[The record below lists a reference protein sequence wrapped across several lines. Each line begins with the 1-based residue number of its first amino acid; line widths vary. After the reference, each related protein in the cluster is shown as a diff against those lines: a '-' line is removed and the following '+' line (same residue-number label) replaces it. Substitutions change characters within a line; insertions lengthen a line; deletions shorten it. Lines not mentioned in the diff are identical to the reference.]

1 MHDHRDDAPGSELGG
16 LFQRMSQ
23 IAHAL
28 PGAQFA
34 QRQIER
40 VETRVLSEL
49 KERMDRIDP
58 APPRR
63 TEFDPAT
70 GAPVAPLS
78 LPEQMAA
85 LLERAAE
92 QTREQALEAL
102 FRQIIA
108 ELVPDE
114 ARILGAL
121 SDGTAYPMLHVGI
134 GPRVGAVTR
143 RIVENV
149 SNIGKP
155 AGVKL
160 LEQVPAYIAHLRA
173 LDLVESAGEDKDFE
187 IKYQILESDLAIKQ
201 AIERTPTGAISSVR
215 YLRRTLRLSEFGRQF
230 WQACAAQG

>member
-1 MHDHRDDAPGSELGG
+1 MHNDQDDTPGSELGA
-16 LFQRMSQ
+16 LFQRVSQ

-58 APPRR
+58 APTRAG
-63 TEFDPAT
+63 DA
-70 GAPVAPLS
+70 S
-78 LPEQMAA
+78 SAA
-85 LLERAAE
+85 LPGQPASLVEHMAMLMEHAAE
-92 QTREQALEAL
+92 QTTEQAYEAL

-134 GPRVGAVTR
+134 GPRVGPTTR
-143 RIVENV
+143 RIAENI

-160 LEQVPAYIAHLRA
+160 LEQVPGYIAHLRA
-173 LDLVESAGEDKDFE
+173 LELVESGAEDKDFE
-187 IKYQILESDLAIKQ
+187 IKYQILESDLAIKAAIDQ
-201 AIERTPTGAISSVR
+201 AQPGATTSVR
-215 YLRRTLRLSEFGRQF
+215 YLRRTLRLSDFGRRF
-230 WQACAAQG
+230 WQACIPQD

>member
-1 MHDHRDDAPGSELGG
+1 MHDDQDHASGSDLGA

-49 KERMDRIDP
+49 KERMDRIEP

-63 TEFDPAT
+63 SD
-70 GAPVAPLS
+70 GVVAPFAADRPAS
-78 LPEQMAA
+78 LAEHMAM
-85 LLERAAE
+85 LMERAAE
-92 QTREQALEAL
+92 QTREQALEDL
-102 FRQIIA
+102 FRQIIT

-121 SDGTAYPMLHVGI
+121 SDGTAYPMLHVAI
-134 GPRVGAVTR
+134 GPRVGPAPR
-143 RIVENV
+143 RIAENI
-149 SNIGKP
+149 SSIGKP

-173 LDLVESAGEDKDFE
+173 LELVESAAEDKQFE

-201 AIERTPTGAISSVR
+201 AVDRAQPGALSAVQ
-215 YLRRTLRLSEFGRQF
+215 YLRRTLRLSDFGRQF
-230 WQACAAQG
+230 WQACTTQE

>member
-1 MHDHRDDAPGSELGG
+1 MHDDRDDTPAGEFGA
-16 LFQRMSQ
+16 LFRRMSQ
-23 IAHAL
+23 LAHAL

-40 VETRVLSEL
+40 VETRVLGEL
-49 KERMDRIDP
+49 KERLERIEP
-58 APPRR
+58 ARR
-63 TEFDPAT
+63 AQPAAAF
-70 GAPVAPLS
+70 GAQAAPSS

-134 GPRVGAVTR
+134 GPRVGAVSR

-149 SNIGKP
+149 STIGKP

-173 LDLVESAGEDKDFE
+173 LDLVESAPEDRDFE

-201 AIERTPTGAISSVR
+201 AIERAPTGATRSVR
-215 YLRRTLRLSEFGRQF
+215 YLRRTLRLSAFGRQF
-230 WQACAAQG
+230 WQACTAQE

>member
-1 MHDHRDDAPGSELGG
+1 MNDDRDDGARSDLGS
-16 LFQRMSQ
+16 LFLRVSQ

-49 KERMDRIDP
+49 KERMERIEPP
-58 APPRR
+58 APQR
-63 TEFDPAT
+63 PAKVT
-70 GAPVAPLS
+70 GIGDRPSGPS
-78 LPEQMAA
+78 LPERMAV

-92 QTREQALEAL
+92 QTHEQATEAL
-102 FRQIIA
+102 FRRIIV

-121 SDGTAYPMLHVGI
+121 SDGTTYPMLHVGI
-134 GPRVGAVTR
+134 GTRVGPVTR
-143 RIVENV
+143 RIIENV

-160 LEQVPAYIAHLRA
+160 LEQVPAYITHLRTLA
-173 LDLVESAGEDKDFE
+173 LLESAPEDKDFE
-187 IKYQILESDLAIKQ
+187 IRYQILESDLSIKQ
-201 AIERTPTGAISSVR
+201 AIERAQPGAISSVR

-230 WQACAAQG
+230 WLACAAQE